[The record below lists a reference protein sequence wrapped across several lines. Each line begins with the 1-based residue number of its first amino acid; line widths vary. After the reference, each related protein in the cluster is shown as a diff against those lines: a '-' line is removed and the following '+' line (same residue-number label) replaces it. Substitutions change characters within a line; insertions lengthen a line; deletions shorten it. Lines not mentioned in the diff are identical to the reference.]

1 MAKLQ
6 LCVTLDL
13 SKCFDVVPHS
23 TLLEKLCAFGVDIEW
38 FHSYLPGHTQ
48 QVRLGGAATR
58 HATPVSGAHTAV
70 SGLPQHQACPTRRKS
85 PQVFFRGGA
94 LSCILYALFSNDLSS
109 HIGDE
114 VTTVC
119 YADDTTPLTSVRKS
133 DLNLVISRM
142 EAALQS
148 AYQWF
153 CHNRLKV
160 NAKKTQM
167 VVIGIAAMLRNLPP
181 ISLNSCGTRIV
192 DSRVVKSLCVTIDR
206 HLNYQAHIDSIT
218 RKCTGILVALSH
230 ARHVIPRRVLKVIV
244 ESLAVSVV
252 RYCLSVYDS
261 CGATQGHRI
270 QKILNFCARVV
281 TGRRKF
287 DHIADTF
294 DQLGWLNAQL
304 ISLHAVCA
312 VGKAVASGVPESI
325 AQTIGPPANQVHG
338 HCTRNSNH
346 RALPRIRTEA
356 GRRRLCYRGV
366 DILKGIGIEPTTAS
380 FKADAKTCLLLESG
394 GSE

>member
-1 MAKLQ
+1 MTDAALRAMDNGKISIM
-6 LCVTLDL
+6 VTLDL

-23 TLLEKLCAFGVDIEW
+23 KLLEKLCAYGVDIEW

-58 HATPVSGAHTAV
+58 HATPVSGAHTAGAQRRV
-70 SGLPQHQACPTRRKS
+70 RVTAAPGLSDTQEITSGIFQ
-85 PQVFFRGGA
+85 GGA

-252 RYCLSVYDS
+252 RYCLSVCGS
-261 CGATQGHRI
+261 CDAPQVHRI
-270 QKILNFCARVV
+270 QKILNFCARSLQVGGNL
-281 TGRRKF
+281 T
-287 DHIADTF
+287 TS
-294 DQLGWLNAQL
+294 LTLL
-304 ISLHAVCA
+304 I
-312 VGKAVASGVPESI
+312 
-325 AQTIGPPANQVHG
+325 NW
-338 HCTRNSNH
+338 
-346 RALPRIRTEA
+346 
-356 GRRRLCYRGV
+356 
-366 DILKGIGIEPTTAS
+366 
-380 FKADAKTCLLLESG
+380 G
-394 GSE
+394 G